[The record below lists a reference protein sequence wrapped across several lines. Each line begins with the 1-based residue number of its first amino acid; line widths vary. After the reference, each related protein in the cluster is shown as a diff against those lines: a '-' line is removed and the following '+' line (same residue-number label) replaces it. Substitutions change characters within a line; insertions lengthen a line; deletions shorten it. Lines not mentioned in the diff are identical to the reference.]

1 MKPSWRHELLKNTHN
16 LLERRISPCLTLVE
30 NKQLKKR
37 IAKGETE
44 ALVEL
49 FDQHGER
56 LLKYLTAKV
65 GKNNAR
71 DVLQNIFTRLFRY
84 HKKLAKANNLTAY
97 IFATARNETVRFL
110 ERPENRQ
117 ASKTKPLDDASG
129 VIDPSTPST
138 RSLENKEAAQILLKQ
153 LDETSKE
160 IVELKIF
167 SGLTFK
173 EVAKII
179 GLPEQ
184 TAATKYRRAIEN
196 LKTFS
201 ETQIAAN

>member
-1 MKPSWRHELLKNTHN
+1 M
-16 LLERRISPCLTLVE
+16 VD
-30 NKQLKKR
+30 NKKIKKR
-37 IAKGETE
+37 IAKGEPE

-56 LLKYLTAKV
+56 LLKYLAAKV
-65 GKNNAR
+65 GSTNAR
-71 DVLQNIFTRLFRY
+71 DVLQNVFTRLFRY
-84 HKKLAKANNLTAY
+84 HKKLAKAENLTAY
-97 IFATARNETVRFL
+97 IYTTARNETIRFL
-110 ERPENRQ
+110 QRPENRR
-117 ASKTKPLDDASG
+117 ASKTQSLDAAIG
-129 VIDPSTPST
+129 VADTSAPSTS
-138 RSLENKEAAQILLKQ
+138 SLENKESAQILLSK
-153 LDETSKE
+153 LDKASKE

-184 TAATKYRRAIEN
+184 TAATKYRRAIEK

-201 ETQIAAN
+201 QAPPSANRRVKRKASQ